1 MPEKNNTNNKM
12 QQKDNK
18 LKEEEN
24 KLQKEMEKLKE
35 EREEYLK
42 GWQRERANF
51 INYKKEEKTRFKEVM
66 NFSNE
71 RLIKSL
77 ITVLDGFNLAIQ
89 SFTHQGKNEEENNDY
104 LKGIYLIKN
113 QLEDILK
120 KEGVETIGVEVG
132 QPFDPAFHEAVSEV
146 EDEKLDSHVIVEILE
161 KGYILNGKIIR
172 PCRVSV
178 TK

>member
-1 MPEKNNTNNKM
+1 MSQKNNKNDKM

-18 LKEEEN
+18 PKEEDT
-24 KLQKEMEKLKE
+24 LHKEIEKLKE
-35 EREEYLK
+35 EKEEYLR

-51 INYKKEEKTRFKEVM
+51 INYKKEEKERFKELI

-77 ITVLDGFNLAIQ
+77 ITVLDGFDLAIR
-89 SFTHQGKNEEENNDY
+89 SFAQQGKSEEKNTNY

-120 KEGVETIGVEVG
+120 KEGVEVIEAKAG
-132 QPFDPAFHEAVSEV
+132 QPFDPALHEAVVEV
-146 EDEKLDSHVIVEILE
+146 EDEKFNSHVIVEILE
-161 KGYILNGKIIR
+161 RGYILNGKIIR

>member
-1 MPEKNNTNNKM
+1 MK
-12 QQKDNK
+12 QKDNK
-18 LKEEEN
+18 PKEEN
-24 KLQKEMEKLKE
+24 MLHKEIEKLKE
-35 EREEYLK
+35 EKEEYLQ

-51 INYKKEEKTRFKEVM
+51 INYKKEEKERFKELM
-66 NFSNE
+66 KFSNE

-77 ITVLDGFNLAIQ
+77 ITILDGFDLAIQ
-89 SFTHQGKNEEENNDY
+89 SFSQQGKGEEENTNY

-120 KEGVETIGVEVG
+120 KEGVEMIEAKIG
-132 QPFDPAFHEAVSEV
+132 QPFDPAFHEAVAEI
-146 EDEKLDSHVIVEILE
+146 EDEKFDSHVIVEILE

>member
-1 MPEKNNTNNKM
+1 MK
-12 QQKDNK
+12 QKDNK
-18 LKEEEN
+18 PKKENTLHQEI
-24 KLQKEMEKLKE
+24 EKLKE
-35 EREEYLK
+35 EKEEYLK

-66 NFSNE
+66 SFSNE

-77 ITVLDGFNLAIQ
+77 ITILDGFNLAIQ
-89 SFTHQGKNEEENNDY
+89 SFVQQGKSEEENENY

-120 KEGVETIGVEVG
+120 KEGVEAIEAKVG
-132 QPFDPAFHEAVSEV
+132 QPFDPTFHEAVTEV
-146 EDEKLDSHVIVEILE
+146 KDEKFDSHVIVEILE

>member
-1 MPEKNNTNNKM
+1 MK
-12 QQKDNK
+12 QKDNK
-18 LKEEEN
+18 PKGENTLHKEI
-24 KLQKEMEKLKE
+24 EKLKE
-35 EREEYLK
+35 EKEEYLK

-51 INYKKEEKTRFKEVM
+51 INYKKEEKERFKELI

-77 ITVLDGFNLAIQ
+77 ITILDGFDLAIR
-89 SFTHQGKNEEENNDY
+89 SFAQQGKSEEENTNF
-104 LKGIYLIKN
+104 LKGLYLIKN

-120 KEGVETIGVEVG
+120 KEGVEMIEAEIG
-132 QPFDPAFHEAVSEV
+132 QAFDPAFHEAVAEV
-146 EDEKLDSHVIVEILE
+146 ENEKFDSHVVVEILE
-161 KGYILNGKIIR
+161 KGFILNGKIIR